1 MIGVFLCTLDLFDLR
16 FVIDKNVIFEAGDKI
31 HVRRQV
37 DTKWLEVR
45 KLWKIEIALSVR
57 ASKTSCFA
65 ETKLARLVLN
75 SVRRFKQFIL
85 AIFFLISRR
94 RVK

>member
-45 KLWKIEIALSVR
+45 KL
-57 ASKTSCFA
+57 
-65 ETKLARLVLN
+65 
-75 SVRRFKQFIL
+75 
-85 AIFFLISRR
+85 
-94 RVK
+94 